1 MQSAYDHTVKHLL
14 EICEIHPDDT
24 VVVAPVFDENDNYL
38 GEKLLTLEVQKSL
51 VFFDSIPPLED
62 DDENDNNVK
71 NIMFDGTVGKLKAI
85 LKTLDENLYLRLFR
99 AGESIKLVWA
109 AFAIGIDEYS
119 FDIDH
124 LKTLEDYE
132 NNSTKVKRILVLD
145 NNS

>member
-24 VVVAPVFDENDNYL
+24 VVVAPVFDKNDNYL
-38 GEKLLTLEVQKSL
+38 GEKLLTLEVEGSL
-51 VFFDSIPPLED
+51 VFFDSIPPLEGD
-62 DDENDNNVK
+62 DVK
-71 NIMFDGTVGKLKAI
+71 NVMFDGTVGKLKAI

-132 NNSTKVKRILVLD
+132 NNPTKVKRILVLD
-145 NNS
+145 INA